1 MRNQDVAK
9 VLMDIAA
16 ALELKGEN
24 AFRMRA
30 YEDAARHIADMRED
44 VETLAN
50 DKRLTEIPGVGP
62 SIAEKIAGY
71 LATGRS
77 PYLEALL
84 KEVPTGAFELL
95 QVPGIGPS
103 KANQLFRHL
112 KITSIKELEQAAR
125 EHRIREVPGMGAKTE
140 EAIAK
145 ELTRLQAR
153 SVRLPLS
160 VAWPLADKV
169 AAMLRGVAAVEQ
181 VEPAGSI
188 RRRKETIGDIDLLV
202 ASKHAAEVE
211 KAIANWGF
219 TREILSAG
227 PTKIQFLTID
237 NFQVDVRVVDPST
250 WGAALQHFTGS
261 KAHNIALRERATR
274 LGYKV
279 NEYGVFKLD
288 TDERVGGATEE
299 EVYEI
304 LGLEWMPPEIREHT
318 GELEAAENGTLPN
331 LVTMDDILGDFHA
344 HTTYSDGRASLEEM
358 AQAAIARGYQYLV
371 ITDHSYSLGVTQ
383 GLTEDK
389 AEAQWAAIEA
399 LNRQLAPFRILRG
412 VELEIRSNG
421 ELDFPSA
428 FLGRFDVVSA
438 SVHTGQRQGSE
449 QITERMLNALLEPN
463 VHILNHPS
471 GRLLSRRQ
479 PYEFDFETVLQV
491 AKVRGK
497 ALEINGSFDRL
508 DLNDV
513 AARRARELGV
523 RLSMGSDAHTPRN
536 LDDMRFAVA
545 LARRAWCEPDDLLN
559 CMSLDQLLKWLEKP
573 KKKARSR

>member
-44 VETLAN
+44 VDAMAR

-112 KITSIKELEQAAR
+112 QITSIKELEKAAR

-211 KAIANWGF
+211 RAIAHWGF

-227 PTKIQFLTID
+227 PTKIQFLTLD
-237 NFQVDVRVVDPST
+237 NFQVDVRIVDPST

-274 LGYKV
+274 MGYKV

-358 AQAAIARGYQYLV
+358 ARAAIARGYQYLV

-399 LNRQLAPFRILRG
+399 LNQKLAPFRILRG

-421 ELDFPSA
+421 ELDFPSD

-573 KKKARSR
+573 KKKAKSR